1 LDTNLDYRSRQ
12 FVEVQRDFIT
22 KTYFWMTLALLITGI
37 VALFTVES
45 PALLGLIVGDPMVF
59 TGICIGEV
67 LLVLLLSAIIRK
79 MSVALATIMFLTY
92 SILNGLT
99 ISVIFLVFTQESI
112 ASTFIVTALTFG
124 VMSFYGYATKKDLT
138 SLGSFLFMGL
148 IGIIIASLV
157 NAIFRLESIY
167 WITTYIGIF
176 IFIGLTA
183 YDSQKIKEMS
193 LVVNEGTDGYA
204 KASIIGA
211 LELYLDFINL
221 FLLLLRIFGRRRR

>member
-1 LDTNLDYRSRQ
+1 MDTNLDYRSRQ

>member
-1 LDTNLDYRSRQ
+1 
-12 FVEVQRDFIT
+12 
-22 KTYFWMTLALLITGI
+22 MTLALLITGI

-45 PALLGLIVGDPMVF
+45 SALLGLIVGDPMVF